1 MILAPGIASACR
13 SSTAR
18 ETSRDETEGNLANLD
33 TMAWQTRTMR
43 MLEWLAGVTGR
54 FTQAL
59 CETNPQTRAAGRPG
73 EPCGQCGCD
82 RLHPTTVV
90 YCRLPVLVPSSEV
103 RKKPNRPRLLAR
115 PWLARRHAS
124 ASETHR
130 PIRSEVPPAKDHA
143 GATEASGSRAMLL
156 QACPAHPHCAVVAAA
171 P

>member
-59 CETNPQTRAAGRPG
+59 CETNPQTRLVGSPG

-82 RLHPTTVV
+82 RLHPTTDV
-90 YCRLPVLVPSSEV
+90 YC
-103 RKKPNRPRLLAR
+103 
-115 PWLARRHAS
+115 HAFLRS
-124 ASETHR
+124 ASQQREGR
-130 PIRSEVPPAKDHA
+130 M
-143 GATEASGSRAMLL
+143 SRAVDC
-156 QACPAHPHCAVVAAA
+156 QC
-171 P
+171 